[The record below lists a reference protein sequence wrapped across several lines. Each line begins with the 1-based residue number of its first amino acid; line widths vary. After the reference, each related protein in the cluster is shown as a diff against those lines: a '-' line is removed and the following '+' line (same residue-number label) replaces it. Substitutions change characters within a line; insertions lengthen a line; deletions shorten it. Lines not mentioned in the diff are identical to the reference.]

1 MALTR
6 LGRTWYDPEQVVSL
20 MEKIEET
27 VQSRYSSKVNL
38 NLKNGDT
45 IIRNLRISD
54 LEIEESDED
63 IVYKIEPL
71 ERYRPDLL
79 ALKYYNNPNLAWVLL
94 AANNMKTIFD
104 FKDGIV
110 IRIPNVTSLYTN
122 GGILSK

>member
-63 IVYKIEPL
+63 IVYKIEPS

-104 FKDGIV
+104 FKDGVV

>member
-27 VQSRYSSKVNL
+27 VQSRYSSKVNM

-63 IVYKIEPL
+63 IVYKIEPS

-104 FKDGIV
+104 FKDGVV

>member
-63 IVYKIEPL
+63 IVYKIEPS